1 MKKFLERA
9 IPIGILIVFIV
20 IMLSG
25 SYLKKPL
32 GKDDNL
38 PLIIERTIEEVNNE
52 NWNQV
57 DESIDLLDNT
67 WKKIVKRVQY
77 SSERDEISS
86 LNTSLARLRGAV
98 MAKDKASALMELNE
112 AYEHWRNLGK

>member
-1 MKKFLERA
+1 MGKFFEKA

-38 PLIIERTIEEVNNE
+38 PLIIEATIDQVNHE
-52 NWNQV
+52 NWKQV
-57 DESIDLLDNT
+57 DENINLLDDA
-67 WKKIVKRVQY
+67 WKKIVKRIQY
-77 SSERDEISS
+77 SSERDEINS
-86 LNTSLARLRGAV
+86 LGASLARLRGAV
-98 MAKDKASALMELNE
+98 MAQDKSSALMELNE
-112 AYEHWRNLGK
+112 AYEHWRNLGR